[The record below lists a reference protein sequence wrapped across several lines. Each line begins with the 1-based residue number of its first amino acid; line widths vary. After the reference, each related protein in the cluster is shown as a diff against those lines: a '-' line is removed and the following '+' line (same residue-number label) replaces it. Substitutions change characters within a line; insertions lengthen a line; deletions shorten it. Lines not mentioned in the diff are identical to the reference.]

1 MGADAVAHGATGKGN
16 DQVRFEL
23 GYYAN
28 NANIEVIAPWRDWEF
43 ESRKD
48 LIDFAEK
55 NQIQV
60 SKDKI
65 GDPPFSTDAN
75 LLHTSSEGKILEDP
89 WIEAP
94 EYVYTRTKNI
104 IETPNDP
111 ETLVIE
117 FEKGDPISIND
128 KIISDLTSTNKDAYR
143 SDNIGIIFQQFNL
156 LPYANV
162 IDNIIL
168 PLYFSK
174 QRSKKVENKTN
185 AAMTLCDQLRLPE
198 SILNQ
203 KASNLSV
210 GQQQRVAVAR
220 ALIGSP
226 SIIVADEPTSSLD
239 TEAQELFLDLMFDQI
254 SKNSSTLLMV
264 SHDKSLT
271 NYFDQVIDIN
281 EILVREN

>member
-1 MGADAVAHGATGKGN
+1 MDDSIVKIESLRFQWSKNNNFKIFVPKLEVGRGKK
-16 DQVRFEL
+16 VLFL
-23 GYYAN
+23 G
-28 NANIEVIAPWRDWEF
+28 
-43 ESRKD
+43 ESGSGKTTLLS
-48 LIDFAEK
+48 LICGF
-55 NQIQV
+55 
-60 SKDKI
+60 
-65 GDPPFSTDAN
+65 
-75 LLHTSSEGKILEDP
+75 LEP
-89 WIEAP
+89 
-94 EYVYTRTKNI
+94 
-104 IETPNDP
+104 
-111 ETLVIE
+111 LS
-117 FEKGDPISIND
+117 GSISIND

-174 QRSKKVENKTN
+174 QRSKKVDNKIN
-185 AAMTLCDQLRLPE
+185 AAMDLCDQLRLPE

-281 EILVREN
+281 EILIREN

>member
-1 MGADAVAHGATGKGN
+1 LDDSIVKIESLRFQWSKNSNFKIFVPKLEVGRGKK
-16 DQVRFEL
+16 VLFL
-23 GYYAN
+23 G
-28 NANIEVIAPWRDWEF
+28 
-43 ESRKD
+43 ESGSGKTTLLS
-48 LIDFAEK
+48 LICGF
-55 NQIQV
+55 
-60 SKDKI
+60 
-65 GDPPFSTDAN
+65 
-75 LLHTSSEGKILEDP
+75 LE
-89 WIEAP
+89 
-94 EYVYTRTKNI
+94 
-104 IETPNDP
+104 
-111 ETLVIE
+111 
-117 FEKGDPISIND
+117 PISGSILIND

-174 QRSKKVENKTN
+174 QRSKKVENKIN
-185 AAMTLCDQLRLPE
+185 VAMNLCNQLRLPE

-271 NYFDQVIDIN
+271 NYFDQVIDIS

>member
-1 MGADAVAHGATGKGN
+1 MDDSIVKIESLRFQWSKNNNFKIFVPKLEVGRGKK
-16 DQVRFEL
+16 VLFL
-23 GYYAN
+23 G
-28 NANIEVIAPWRDWEF
+28 
-43 ESRKD
+43 ESGSGKTTLLS
-48 LIDFAEK
+48 LICGF
-55 NQIQV
+55 
-60 SKDKI
+60 
-65 GDPPFSTDAN
+65 
-75 LLHTSSEGKILEDP
+75 LEP
-89 WIEAP
+89 
-94 EYVYTRTKNI
+94 
-104 IETPNDP
+104 
-111 ETLVIE
+111 LS
-117 FEKGDPISIND
+117 GSISIND
-128 KIISDLTSTNKDAYR
+128 KIISNLTSTNKDAYR

-264 SHDKSLT
+264 SHDKSLK

-281 EILVREN
+281 EILIREN

>member
-1 MGADAVAHGATGKGN
+1 MDDSIVKIESLRFQWSKNNNFKIFVPKLEVGRGKK
-16 DQVRFEL
+16 VLFL
-23 GYYAN
+23 G
-28 NANIEVIAPWRDWEF
+28 
-43 ESRKD
+43 ESGSGKTTLLS
-48 LIDFAEK
+48 LICGF
-55 NQIQV
+55 
-60 SKDKI
+60 
-65 GDPPFSTDAN
+65 
-75 LLHTSSEGKILEDP
+75 LEP
-89 WIEAP
+89 
-94 EYVYTRTKNI
+94 
-104 IETPNDP
+104 
-111 ETLVIE
+111 LS
-117 FEKGDPISIND
+117 GSISIND

-174 QRSKKVENKTN
+174 QRSKKVENKIN
-185 AAMTLCDQLRLPE
+185 AAMNLCGQLRLPE